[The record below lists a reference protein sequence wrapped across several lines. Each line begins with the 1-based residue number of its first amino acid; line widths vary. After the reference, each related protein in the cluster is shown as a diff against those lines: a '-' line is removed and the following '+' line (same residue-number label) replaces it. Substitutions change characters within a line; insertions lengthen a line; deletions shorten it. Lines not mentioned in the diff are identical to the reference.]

1 MHANTVWMH
10 VFITSIKDL
19 QLALSLSLI
28 SIAVFLHASFRTQTI
43 PCLRNHLVIDC
54 CVCMDVRTYVGMAG
68 SCLFTSYGAIIEQLN
83 VWIFEYMNP
92 EGNRNDGHC
101 SIPKHTKWSIWNK
114 VMSTTGKLLSP
125 DIESL

>member
-54 CVCMDVRTYVGMAG
+54 CVCMDVRTYVRG
-68 SCLFTSYGAIIEQLN
+68 
-83 VWIFEYMNP
+83 
-92 EGNRNDGHC
+92 DGRIV
-101 SIPKHTKWSIWNK
+101 S
-114 VMSTTGKLLSP
+114 VYLLRCYYRAT
-125 DIESL
+125 